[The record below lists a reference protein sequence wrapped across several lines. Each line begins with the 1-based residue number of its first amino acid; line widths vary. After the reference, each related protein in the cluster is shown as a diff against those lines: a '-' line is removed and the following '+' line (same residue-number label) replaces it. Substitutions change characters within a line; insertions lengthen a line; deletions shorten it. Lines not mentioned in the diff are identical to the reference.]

1 LGSKRLTFGGGAL
14 GFMAAQNWILLV
26 DPFRNLVNAYRMI
39 LEAEKYGVDT
49 AGDLEAACA
58 QFGTREYSIV
68 IIEYFPPYD
77 DTCQI
82 IRWMKQKRPEV
93 YIIMVTNI
101 TIGEIDYGKLFD
113 LGLDDL
119 ILKPYS
125 PEKILVHIQKGLR
138 QGELILKKQE
148 LEKQNVFDP
157 CSPKV
162 QKFIFNHMFF
172 QRCLRQEMKRAKR
185 HGYSLSI
192 VLVKVPSEEKKDPFD
207 NFCNEMA
214 RILRSYIREE
224 DIVGRENGSFE
235 ILLPETDQ
243 AGSRALLQRLS
254 SLIEKYP
261 PFRSDDALKPFLQTL
276 SLQAFTY
283 PEIFGLPRSLSL
295 VLEDIDREPP
305 QR

>member
-1 LGSKRLTFGGGAL
+1 
-14 GFMAAQNWILLV
+14 MAAQNWILLV
-26 DPFRNLVNAYRMI
+26 DPFKNLLNAYRMI
-39 LEAEKYGVDT
+39 LEGEKYGVDT
-49 AGDLEAACA
+49 AGNHEEAYA
-58 QFGTREYSIV
+58 QFDAREYSTV
-68 IIEYFPPYD
+68 IIEYFPPYE

-82 IRWMKQKRPEV
+82 IRWMKEKRPEG
-93 YIIMVTNI
+93 YILMVTNM
-101 TIGEIDYGKLFD
+101 TIGEADYGKLFS
-113 LGLDDL
+113 LGLYDL

-138 QGELILKKQE
+138 QRELILRKQE

-162 QKFIFNHMFF
+162 KRSIFNQEFF

-185 HGYSLSI
+185 HGHSLSI
-192 VLVKVPSEEKKDPFD
+192 VLVKVPAEEKKDPFD

-214 RILRSYIREE
+214 RILRSYVREE

-261 PFRSDDALKPFLQTL
+261 PFNSDDALKSFLQTL

-283 PEIFGLPRSLSL
+283 PEILGLPKSLSI
-295 VLEDIDREPP
+295 VLEDIDQDPSRS
-305 QR
+305 

>member
-1 LGSKRLTFGGGAL
+1 
-14 GFMAAQNWILLV
+14 MAAQNWILLV
-26 DPFRNLVNAYRMI
+26 DPFKNLLNAYRMI
-39 LEAEKYGVDT
+39 LEGEKYGVDT
-49 AGDLEAACA
+49 AGNLEEVYA
-58 QFGTREYSIV
+58 QFDTREYSTV
-68 IIEYFPPYD
+68 IIEYFPPYE
-77 DTCQI
+77 DTLQI
-82 IRWMKQKRPEV
+82 IRWMKEKRPEG
-93 YIIMVTNI
+93 YILMVTNI
-101 TIGEIDYGKLFD
+101 TIGEADYGKLFS

-138 QGELILKKQE
+138 QRELILRKQE

-162 QKFIFNHMFF
+162 KKSIFNQEFF

-185 HGYSLSI
+185 HGHSLSI
-192 VLVKVPSEEKKDPFD
+192 VLVKVPAEEKKDPFD

-214 RILRSYIREE
+214 RILRSYVREE

-261 PFRSDDALKPFLQTL
+261 PFNSDDALKSFLQTL

-283 PEIFGLPRSLSL
+283 PEILGLPKSLSL
-295 VLEDIDREPP
+295 VLEDIDRDPS
-305 QR
+305 RS

>member
-1 LGSKRLTFGGGAL
+1 
-14 GFMAAQNWILLV
+14 MAAQNWILLV

-162 QKFIFNHMFF
+162 QKSIFNHMFF

-185 HGYSLSI
+185 HGHPLSI
-192 VLVKVPSEEKKDPFD
+192 VLVKVPAEEKKDPFD

-261 PFRSDDALKPFLQTL
+261 PFGSDDALKPFLQTL

-283 PEIFGLPRSLSL
+283 PEILGLPKSLSL
-295 VLEDIDREPP
+295 VLEDIDRDPSHS
-305 QR
+305 

>member
-1 LGSKRLTFGGGAL
+1 
-14 GFMAAQNWILLV
+14 MAAQNWILLV

>member
-1 LGSKRLTFGGGAL
+1 
-14 GFMAAQNWILLV
+14 MAAQNWILLV

-157 CSPKV
+157 CSRKV

>member
-1 LGSKRLTFGGGAL
+1 
-14 GFMAAQNWILLV
+14 MAAQNWILLV
-26 DPFRNLVNAYRMI
+26 DPFKNLLNAYRMI
-39 LEAEKYGVDT
+39 LEGEKYGVDT
-49 AGDLEAACA
+49 AGNHEEAYA
-58 QFGTREYSIV
+58 QFDAREYSTV
-68 IIEYFPPYD
+68 IIEYFPPYE

-82 IRWMKQKRPEV
+82 IRWMKEKRPEE
-93 YIIMVTNI
+93 YILMVTNI
-101 TIGEIDYGKLFD
+101 TIGEADYGKLFS

-138 QGELILKKQE
+138 QRELILRKQE

-162 QKFIFNHMFF
+162 KRSIFNQEFF

-185 HGYSLSI
+185 HGHSLSI
-192 VLVKVPSEEKKDPFD
+192 VLVKVPAEEKKDPFD

-214 RILRSYIREE
+214 RILRSYVREE

-261 PFRSDDALKPFLQTL
+261 PFNSDDALKSFLQTL

-283 PEIFGLPRSLSL
+283 PEILGLPKSLSI
-295 VLEDIDREPP
+295 VLEDIDQDPSRS
-305 QR
+305 

>member
-1 LGSKRLTFGGGAL
+1 
-14 GFMAAQNWILLV
+14 MAAQNWVLLV
-26 DPFRNLVNAYRMI
+26 DPLKNLVSAYRMI

-49 AGDLEAACA
+49 AGNLEEAYAH
-58 QFGTREYSIV
+58 FDTREYSIV
-68 IIEYFPPYD
+68 IIEYFPPYE

-82 IRWMKQKRPEV
+82 IRWVKEKRPEA
-93 YIIMVTNI
+93 YILMVTNI
-101 TIGEIDYGKLFD
+101 TIDEADYGKLFG

-119 ILKPYS
+119 IIKPYS
-125 PEKILVHIQKGLR
+125 PEKILVHIRKGLR
-138 QGELILKKQE
+138 QRELILGKQE

-162 QKFIFNHMFF
+162 QKSIFNHMFF
-172 QRCLRQEMKRAKR
+172 QRCLRQEMKRAMR
-185 HGYSLSI
+185 HGHPLSL
-192 VLVKVPSEEKKDPFD
+192 VLVKVPAEEKKDPFD

-224 DIVGRENGSFE
+224 DTVGRENGCFE

-261 PFRSDDALKPFLQTL
+261 PFISDDALKPFLQTL

-283 PEIFGLPRSLSL
+283 PEILGLPESLSL
-295 VLEDIDREPP
+295 VLEDIDGDPSR
-305 QR
+305 R

>member
-1 LGSKRLTFGGGAL
+1 
-14 GFMAAQNWILLV
+14 MAAQNWILLV

-101 TIGEIDYGKLFD
+101 TIGEIDYGKLFG

-185 HGYSLSI
+185 HGHPLSI

-235 ILLPETDQ
+235 ILLVETDQ

-295 VLEDIDREPP
+295 VLEDIDRDPP

>member
-1 LGSKRLTFGGGAL
+1 
-14 GFMAAQNWILLV
+14 MAAQNWMLLV
-26 DPFRNLVNAYRMI
+26 DPFKNLLNAYRMI
-39 LEAEKYGVDT
+39 LEGEKYGVDT
-49 AGDLEAACA
+49 AGNHEEAYA
-58 QFGTREYSIV
+58 QFDAREYSTV
-68 IIEYFPPYD
+68 IIEYFPPYE

-82 IRWMKQKRPEV
+82 IRWMKEKRPEG
-93 YIIMVTNI
+93 YILMVTNM
-101 TIGEIDYGKLFD
+101 TIGEADYGKLFS

-138 QGELILKKQE
+138 QRELILRKQE

-162 QKFIFNHMFF
+162 KRSIFNQEFF

-185 HGYSLSI
+185 HGHSLSI
-192 VLVKVPSEEKKDPFD
+192 VLVKVPAEEKKDPFD

-214 RILRSYIREE
+214 RILRSYVREE

-261 PFRSDDALKPFLQTL
+261 PFNSDDALKSFLQTL

-283 PEIFGLPRSLSL
+283 PEILGLPKSLSI
-295 VLEDIDREPP
+295 VLEDIDQDPSRS
-305 QR
+305 

>member
-1 LGSKRLTFGGGAL
+1 
-14 GFMAAQNWILLV
+14 MAAQNWILLV

-283 PEIFGLPRSLSL
+283 PEILGLPRSLSL

>member
-1 LGSKRLTFGGGAL
+1 
-14 GFMAAQNWILLV
+14 MAAQNWILLV
-26 DPFRNLVNAYRMI
+26 DPFKNLLNAYRMI
-39 LEAEKYGVDT
+39 LEGEKYGVDT
-49 AGDLEAACA
+49 AGNHEEAYA
-58 QFGTREYSIV
+58 QFDAREYSTV
-68 IIEYFPPYD
+68 IIEYFPPYE

-82 IRWMKQKRPEV
+82 IRWMKEKRPEG
-93 YIIMVTNI
+93 YILMVTNM
-101 TIGEIDYGKLFD
+101 TIGEADYGKLFS

-138 QGELILKKQE
+138 QRELILRKQE

-162 QKFIFNHMFF
+162 KRSIFNQEFF

-185 HGYSLSI
+185 HGHSLSI
-192 VLVKVPSEEKKDPFD
+192 VLVKVPAEEKKDPFD

-214 RILRSYIREE
+214 RILRSYVREE

-261 PFRSDDALKPFLQTL
+261 PFNSDDALKSFLQTL

-283 PEIFGLPRSLSL
+283 PEILGLPKSLSI
-295 VLEDIDREPP
+295 VLEDIDQDPSRS
-305 QR
+305 

>member
-1 LGSKRLTFGGGAL
+1 
-14 GFMAAQNWILLV
+14 MAAQNWILLI

-82 IRWMKQKRPEV
+82 IRWMKQKRPEA

-207 NFCNEMA
+207 NYCNEMA